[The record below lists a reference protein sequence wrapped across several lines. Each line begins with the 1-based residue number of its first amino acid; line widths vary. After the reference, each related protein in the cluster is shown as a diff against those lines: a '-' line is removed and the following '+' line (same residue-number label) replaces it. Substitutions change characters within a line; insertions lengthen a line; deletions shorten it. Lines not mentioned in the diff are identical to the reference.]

1 MKVKTVPVTNK
12 LKQLLQYDLWHYQTL
27 DDYLNA
33 VVQKATCFVP
43 NQIIIGSA
51 AFKLNAPALTE
62 LINAFADLA
71 YQERYMLSQTAS
83 WQLVPSAINDQYDLV
98 LHLQL
103 GDYLQTLLL
112 AAPDSEVRAKI
123 DTLLTLRAKLETVM
137 PNATEM
143 TNSLAANQDQ
153 ALNNSATVSGE
164 QTTNVTDHNT
174 TVSDNESDTTN
185 TAAPDNEADDMNT
198 TNTAAPDNEAD
209 NMNTTNAAA
218 PDNEAD
224 DMNITNTAPDNEAV
238 NATAQNEST
247 INEPE
252 NANDPK
258 ALSQMAPSSNA
269 AAPSESTPRKNALLN
284 EIEHNYD
291 GDGVEADPD
300 DDNALDFDSL
310 LKTVSTLL
318 QHFQQGQQ
326 EPAAPARTTNA
337 VPKMAAADNAV
348 QTSLADFYHQQDQMV
363 LQALPAINQ

>member
-51 AFKLNAPALTE
+51 VFKLNAPALAE

-71 YQERYMLSQTAS
+71 YQERYMLSQAAT

-98 LHLQL
+98 LNLQL
-103 GDYLQTLLL
+103 GDYVQTLLL

-123 DTLLTLRAKLETVM
+123 DTLLTLRAKLKIVM

-153 ALNNSATVSGE
+153 ASNNSATASDE
-164 QTTNVTDHNT
+164 QTANVTGDNT
-174 TVSDNESDTTN
+174 AAPDNESDTTN
-185 TAAPDNEADDMNT
+185 EV
-198 TNTAAPDNEAD
+198 
-209 NMNTTNAAA
+209 
-218 PDNEAD
+218 
-224 DMNITNTAPDNEAV
+224 V
-238 NATAQNEST
+238 NATAQNESA

-258 ALSQMAPSSNA
+258 VLSQMAPSSNT
-269 AAPSESTPRKNALLN
+269 AAPSEATPRKNALLN

-291 GDGVEADPD
+291 GDGVEDDPD
-300 DDNALDFDSL
+300 DDNALDFNSL

-318 QHFQQGQQ
+318 QHFQQDQQ

-337 VPKMAAADNAV
+337 APNMAAADNAV

-363 LQALPAINQ
+363 LQALPAINY

>member
-33 VVQKATCFVP
+33 VVQKATYFVP

-51 AFKLNAPALTE
+51 VFKLNAPALTE

-71 YQERYMLSQTAS
+71 YQERYMLSQAAT

-98 LHLQL
+98 LNLQL
-103 GDYLQTLLL
+103 GDYVQTLLL

-123 DTLLTLRAKLETVM
+123 DTLLTLRAKLKTVM

-143 TNSLAANQDQ
+143 TKPLAANQDQ
-153 ALNNSATVSGE
+153 ALNNSAAASDE
-164 QTTNVTDHNT
+164 QAANATGDNTTASDNNESDNMNTTNTAA
-174 TVSDNESDTTN
+174 SDNEADTTN
-185 TAAPDNEADDMNT
+185 TAAPDNESDT
-198 TNTAAPDNEAD
+198 TNEA
-209 NMNTTNAAA
+209 N
-218 PDNEAD
+218 
-224 DMNITNTAPDNEAV
+224 
-238 NATAQNEST
+238 NATAQNESA
-247 INEPE
+247 INEPG

-258 ALSQMAPSSNA
+258 ALSQMASSSNA
-269 AAPSESTPRKNALLN
+269 AAPSEATPRKNELLN

-291 GDGVEADPD
+291 GDGVEDDPD

-318 QHFQQGQQ
+318 QHFKQGQQ
-326 EPAAPARTTNA
+326 EPAAPVRTTNVA
-337 VPKMAAADNAV
+337 PNMVAADNAV

>member
-71 YQERYMLSQTAS
+71 YQERYMLSQAAT

-98 LHLQL
+98 LNLQL
-103 GDYLQTLLL
+103 GDYVQTLLL

-123 DTLLTLRAKLETVM
+123 DTLLTLRAKLKIVM

-153 ALNNSATVSGE
+153 ASNNSATASDE
-164 QTTNVTDHNT
+164 QTANVTGDNT
-174 TVSDNESDTTN
+174 AAPDNETDNMNATNTAASDNNGADTTN
-185 TAAPDNEADDMNT
+185 TAAPDNES
-198 TNTAAPDNEAD
+198 D
-209 NMNTTNAAA
+209 NMNTTNVAA
-218 PDNEAD
+218 PDNESD
-224 DMNITNTAPDNEAV
+224 TTNEVV
-238 NATAQNEST
+238 NATAQNESA

-258 ALSQMAPSSNA
+258 VLSQMAPSSNT
-269 AAPSESTPRKNALLN
+269 AAPSEATPRKNALLN

-291 GDGVEADPD
+291 GDGVEDDPD
-300 DDNALDFDSL
+300 DDNALDFNSL

-318 QHFQQGQQ
+318 QHFQQDQQ

-337 VPKMAAADNAV
+337 APNMAAADNAV

-363 LQALPAINQ
+363 LQALPAINY

>member
-71 YQERYMLSQTAS
+71 YQERYMLSQAAS

-98 LHLQL
+98 LSLQL

-112 AAPDSEVRAKI
+112 AAPDSEIRAKI

-164 QTTNVTDHNT
+164 QTANGTDNNT
-174 TVSDNESDTTN
+174 TAPDNEADNMNATNTAAPDNESDDMNTTN
-185 TAAPDNEADDMNT
+185 TSPDNEADDMNT
-198 TNTAAPDNEAD
+198 TNTTSPDTVAD
-209 NMNTTNAAA
+209 TT
-218 PDNEAD
+218 
-224 DMNITNTAPDNEAV
+224 NEAV

-300 DDNALDFDSL
+300 DDNVLDFDSL

-337 VPKMAAADNAV
+337 APKMAAADNAV

>member
-62 LINAFADLA
+62 LINAFAALA
-71 YQERYMLSQTAS
+71 YQERYMLSQAAT

-123 DTLLTLRAKLETVM
+123 DTLLTLRAKLKTVM
-137 PNATEM
+137 PNAAEM
-143 TNSLAANQDQ
+143 TNSVIVNQEHD
-153 ALNNSATVSGE
+153 LNNSDE
-164 QTTNVTDHNT
+164 QTTNVTDDNITASDNESDTESDTMNT
-174 TVSDNESDTTN
+174 AAPDNEPDDNNELDTTNTASDNESDTTN
-185 TAAPDNEADDMNT
+185 TAAMSENAADD
-198 TNTAAPDNEAD
+198 AP
-209 NMNTTNAAA
+209 
-218 PDNEAD
+218 
-224 DMNITNTAPDNEAV
+224 
-238 NATAQNEST
+238 AQNESA
-247 INEPE
+247 INESE

-291 GDGVEADPD
+291 GDGVEDDPD
-300 DDNALDFDSL
+300 DDNALDFNSL
-310 LKTVSTLL
+310 LQTVGTLL

-337 VPKMAAADNAV
+337 VPNMPVADNAV
-348 QTSLADFYHQQDQMV
+348 QTSLADFYHQQDQLV

>member
-51 AFKLNAPALTE
+51 VFKLNAPALTE

-71 YQERYMLSQTAS
+71 YQERYMLSQAAT

-98 LHLQL
+98 LNLQL

-123 DTLLTLRAKLETVM
+123 DTLLTLRAKLKTVM

-153 ALNNSATVSGE
+153 ALNNSATASGE
-164 QTTNVTDHNT
+164 QTANVTGD
-174 TVSDNESDTTN
+174 N
-185 TAAPDNEADDMNT
+185 TAAPDNNESTNVTGDNT
-198 TNTAAPDNEAD
+198 TASDNETDTTNVAASDNEAD
-209 NMNTTNAAA
+209 NMNTAADTTN
-218 PDNEAD
+218 E
-224 DMNITNTAPDNEAV
+224 TV

-258 ALSQMAPSSNA
+258 ALSQMVPSSNA

-300 DDNALDFDSL
+300 DDNALDFNSL

-337 VPKMAAADNAV
+337 APKMAAADNAV

-363 LQALPAINQ
+363 LQALPAINY